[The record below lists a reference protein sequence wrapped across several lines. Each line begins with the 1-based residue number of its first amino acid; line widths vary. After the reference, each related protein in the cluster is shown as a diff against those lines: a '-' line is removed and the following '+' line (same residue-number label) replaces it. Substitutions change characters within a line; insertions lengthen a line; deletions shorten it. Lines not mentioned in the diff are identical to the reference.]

1 MQWSIPAVARYRV
14 SPTKTSRDAIWKS
27 RLVWMKLRDCVAYYT
42 FRRRCRY
49 VLISQYKNV
58 YTKY

>member
-14 SPTKTSRDAIWKS
+14 SPRETSRDAIWKS

-42 FRRRCRY
+42 FRRRCRH

-58 YTKY
+58 YIKY